1 MEELGGF
8 TKSEYL
14 VSLQS
19 IIIGFIATEY
29 FEGIGIYF
37 KHYRR
42 YKAFH
47 LFISCILL
55 SFCLLLIHWWHTWDR
70 SEVIIV
76 SVTEFLK
83 VLPYAIIF
91 YVLSVILFKNASDRE
106 MNLEKRYFSIKN
118 KLYGLLAFYFI
129 YDFLV
134 SNDELFVFRL
144 IGLLICVVVIFSN
157 KVMIHNIAVLV
168 GLAIMLIY
176 LSLDFYI
183 IDHTDDVRVL
193 SGYSKVEHLTIFM
206 SFIYGYIVAKFFKGW
221 SVIVRNFHEIK
232 ISWIHI
238 VWSILAFL
246 FIIDIWWG
254 NWDYNIYIAQHF
266 LNFIIVLTTPFLLY
280 ILVLFLFPA
289 STEPSIDYWV
299 YFNQKRKYLV
309 LVVGILLISRIAIS
323 FWFGFL
329 YEEYPTNLLR
339 LAGVAV
345 TFIVWKS
352 TSSLVHS
359 VIFIVAVMM
368 LLMDFVL
375 KTGL

>member
-37 KHYRR
+37 KHFRR

-55 SFCLLLIHWWHTWDR
+55 SFSLLLIHWWHTWDR
-70 SEVIIV
+70 SEEIVV
-76 SVTEFLK
+76 SVAEFLK
-83 VLPYAIIF
+83 VLPYAFTF
-91 YVLSVILFKNASDRE
+91 YILSVILFKDTSDLE
-106 MNLEKRYFSIKN
+106 VNLETRYFKIKN
-118 KLYGLLAFYFI
+118 KLYGLLAFYFL

-134 SNDELFVFRL
+134 SNDNLLVFRV
-144 IGLLICVVVIFSN
+144 IGLLLCVVVISSN
-157 KVMIHNIAVLV
+157 KVWVHNIVVVV
-168 GLAIMLIY
+168 GLTIMLIY
-176 LSLDFYI
+176 LSLDFGNI
-183 IDHTDDVRVL
+183 IHTDDVGVL

-206 SFIYGYIVAKFFKGW
+206 SFIYGYIIAKFLKGW
-221 SVIVRNFHEIK
+221 SIMVRNFREIK

-238 VWSILAFL
+238 VWSVLAFL

-289 STEPSIDYWV
+289 AGDKDIDYWE
-299 YFNQKRKYLV
+299 YFNQKRKYIV
-309 LVVGILLISRIAIS
+309 TVVVILLISRIAIS
-323 FWFGFL
+323 FWFGFFNA
-329 YEEYPTNLLR
+329 ENTTNMLR
-339 LAGVAV
+339 FAGIIAA
-345 TFIVWKS
+345 FIIWKS
-352 TSSLVHS
+352 ASSIVHS
-359 VIFIVAVMM
+359 VIFILSLAL
-368 LLMDFVL
+368 LLMDFL
-375 KTGL
+375 SKTAL